1 VADSDALR
9 AKRSRYHRQGDH
21 SLCLPG
27 RCPSKPVLA
36 VPPAPVGI
44 VAPNKAAIRAVS
56 GPKNGPWRA
65 ENPSVE
71 PKTGPEPPPVVSAP
85 RPAVPAPPQAVDEV
99 VERSPGGIEQAVIAF
114 CAALPYASPDPRA
127 LLAQI
132 CVRLAQR
139 VDETGAMPAAVREL
153 RTMLMQLTEV
163 PNQPAGPVDEA
174 RLQRA
179 QRKLDLFLA
188 SATVL
193 S

>member
-1 VADSDALR
+1 ME
-9 AKRSRYHRQGDH
+9 RQ
-21 SLCLPG
+21 
-27 RCPSKPVLA
+27 
-36 VPPAPVGI
+36 
-44 VAPNKAAIRAVS
+44 
-56 GPKNGPWRA
+56 
-65 ENPSVE
+65 
-71 PKTGPEPPPVVSAP
+71 
-85 RPAVPAPPQAVDEV
+85 
-99 VERSPGGIEQAVIAF
+99 PGGIEQAVIAF

-188 SATVL
+188 GATVL
-193 S
+193 G